1 MQTPALPRRAALLA
15 AATLPFAGAAAAQ
28 AARADGGRID
38 RVLAGFVAD
47 GRVAGASALVWQDGR
62 ERYFGAK
69 GFADREAGRRM
80 ECDTLAHIYSMTKP
94 VTGVALM
101 QLWEQGRFG
110 LDDPLAR
117 HLPEFADVRVLEKD
131 AGGRLVRRPPARPI
145 VVRDILRHTA
155 GLSYGSGDAP
165 ADEAWRAA
173 DPFMASTNLTEFSQ
187 RVASLPLVFDPGAQW
202 RYSAAVDIQSAMI
215 ERLSG
220 LPFET
225 HVARN
230 VFQPLGMANTGWRA
244 AGGSTPATIYSPA
257 PGGGLAPQPRPA
269 FRFASGGAGLISTLD
284 DYMRFARMLL
294 GEGSLEGARI
304 LRPSTVRLM
313 ATDHLD
319 PRITER
325 LFLPSKGS
333 VGFGID
339 FAVRTAQPR
348 SADENRGAVGEFFWD
363 GYATTLFWVDPAN
376 RLAAV
381 FFVQKTPFDG
391 TLHRDFRAAVYGAGY
406 LGPKGD

>member
-1 MQTPALPRRAALLA
+1 MQTPALPRRTALFA
-15 AATLPFAGAAAAQ
+15 AAALPFAGSAAAQ
-28 AARADGGRID
+28 AARPESARVDRLLAD
-38 RVLAGFVAD
+38 FVAD
-47 GRVAGASALVWQDGR
+47 GRVAGASALIWQDGR

-69 GFADREAGRRM
+69 GFADRAARRRM
-80 ECDTLAHIYSMTKP
+80 ERGTLAHIYSMTKP

-101 QLWEQGRFG
+101 RLWEQGRFG

-117 HLPEFADVRVLEKD
+117 HLPEFADVQVLEKG
-131 AGGRLVRRPPARPI
+131 ASGRLVRRPPGRPI
-145 VVRDILRHTA
+145 TVRDILRHTA
-155 GLSYGSGDAP
+155 GLSYGSGDTP

-173 DPFMASTNLTEFSQ
+173 DPFMASANLTEFSR
-187 RVASLPLVFDPGAQW
+187 RVAALPLVFDPGAQW
-202 RYSAAVDIQSAMI
+202 RYSAAVDVQSALI

-225 HVARN
+225 YVDRN
-230 VFQPLGMANTGWRA
+230 VFKPLGMERTGWRA
-244 AGGSTPATIYSPA
+244 PEGSTPATIYA
-257 PGGGLAPQPRPA
+257 PGPEGGLVPQPPPA

-294 GEGSLEGARI
+294 GDGALEGARI
-304 LRPSTVRLM
+304 LKPSTVRLM

-325 LFLPSKGS
+325 LFPPSKGS

-339 FAVRTAQPR
+339 FAVRTAQPA

-363 GYATTLFWVDPAN
+363 GYASTLFWVDPAN

-381 FFVQKTPFDG
+381 LFVQKTPFDG
-391 TLHRDFRAAVYGAGY
+391 TLHRDFRAAVYGPDY